1 MCPALF
7 FFLKIALAIWGLL
20 WLHRNLELLF
30 FIFVKNAI
38 VIFIG
43 VTPNL

>member
-20 WLHRNLELLF
+20 WLHRNFRIAFL
-30 FIFVKNAI
+30 ISVKNAI

-43 VTPNL
+43 VTLNL